1 MENASLKKI
10 RKIIITSALAVIALF
25 ALSAA
30 DAFAVPAAPG
40 SEYDGTEKGCRS
52 HVGEMV
58 TLDDVAADIRKK
70 SIKSAKAPQEVQMKS
85 LPLLVVVVGFTDIG
99 YDDGYNWH
107 NTLFTE
113 DDSLSTYYKDMS
125 GEKFTFTPAAE
136 SSQYGTDN
144 NTNAADGLN
153 DGIVHINLDA
163 EHERW
168 NLDSDAEN
176 LSVIRMLRKAVDKAD
191 AYVDFSQ
198 YDADSDG
205 TIENNEMALGFV
217 VAGYEGAT
225 SDGTK
230 PYDQYL
236 WSHAWSLDAY
246 SSTGLE
252 HDGKQ
257 VIDYIAISEKVEDG
271 SIKQAPISLMAHELG
286 HYLGLPDLYDT
297 EQSNSGTWH
306 AYEVGKMSVM
316 ANGIWGRDAEGK
328 YSPYSMDIWCRFVL
342 GWTEPVTASSRG
354 DYSIESM
361 DAGGSSEDNNG
372 ESDGAASDAGSSG
385 AAEALKIEVDD
396 SGSEYYLLEN
406 RQAGKWDPK
415 LISSMTA
422 PSNRGGIVLWHIDEQ
437 VYDQYKDENEVNNT
451 GSHRPA
457 VIPLYPEKMTGSG
470 GYTFIGQ
477 SPQKN
482 YPFFDLTAW
491 ETYFGSDE
499 EESLKLPV
507 YGPDADL
514 STDGRSLSCIDVR
527 FTSESGSRMTVN
539 IGAHSPAEPVIENER
554 TADCET
560 SGSYDE
566 VVYCSICR
574 AEISRTVHVTEQA
587 LGHEW
592 GEPQYVW
599 SDDNSSVTA
608 SAACEREGCGKALVE
623 TAAVTEEVTTAPTVD
638 EERQMTNTAEFQDP
652 LFQTQTKT
660 EAIPKL
666 TDISGMKVVLS
677 KTAYTYNGK
686 VHRPVIV
693 SIGGMALL
701 KGTDYTTVWSAA
713 TSKNAGTYTVTIK
726 GTGAYTG
733 NVKVSYRINKAKN
746 TLAAKGKT
754 IKLKASILK
763 KKSLV
768 RLRRKIMSVSGAK
781 GSLTYVKSGVNKS
794 KYAKKFVINKSTG
807 KMTVKKG
814 VKKGLYKVK
823 IKVTAAGN
831 SNYKKLTDTVT
842 ASVRVI

>member
-1 MENASLKKI
+1 METTSLKKI
-10 RKIIITSALAVIALF
+10 RKNIITSALAVIALF

-70 SIKSAKAPQEVQMKS
+70 SIKSAKAPQEGQMKS

-99 YDDGYNWH
+99 YDDGYDWH

-125 GEKFTFTPAAE
+125 CDRFTFTPAAE

-153 DGIVHINLDA
+153 DGIVHISLDA

-198 YDADSDG
+198 YDTDADG

-217 VAGYEGAT
+217 IAGYEGAT

-246 SSTGLE
+246 SSSGLE

-316 ANGIWGRDAEGK
+316 ANGIWGRDAEGE
-328 YSPYSMDIWCRFVL
+328 YSPYSMDIWCRSVL
-342 GWTEPVTASSRG
+342 GWTEPVTASEHGEYR
-354 DYSIESM
+354 IESM
-361 DAGGSSEDNNG
+361 DAGEGDNNSSDSASG
-372 ESDGAASDAGSSG
+372 ESDIS
-385 AAEALKIEVDD
+385 EAVSVLKIEVDD
-396 SGSEYYLLEN
+396 SGAEYYLLEN

-457 VIPLYPEKMTGSG
+457 VMPLYPEKKNSSG

-539 IGAHSPAEPVIENER
+539 IGAHSPAEPVIENEKA
-554 TADCET
+554 ADCEHA
-560 SGSYDE
+560 GSCEE
-566 VVYCSICR
+566 VVYCSGCGV
-574 AEISRTVHVTEQA
+574 ELSRTVRETEQA
-587 LGHEW
+587 LGHDW
-592 GEPQYVW
+592 GEPQYTW

-608 SAACEREGCGKALVE
+608 SATCEREGCGKTLKE
-623 TAAVTEEVTTAPTVD
+623 TAAVTEEVTKEPTAD
-638 EERQMTNTAEFQDP
+638 EEGQITYTAEFRDTT
-652 LFQTQTKT
+652 FQTRTKT
-660 EAIPKL
+660 AAIPKL

-677 KTAYTYNGK
+677 KTAYIYNGY
-686 VHRPVIV
+686 VHRPAIV

-713 TSKNAGTYTVTIK
+713 TPKNAGTYTVTIK
-726 GTGAYTG
+726 GKGAYTG
-733 NVKVSYRINKAKN
+733 TAKASYRINKARN

-768 RLRRKIMSVSGAK
+768 RLRRKIMSVSGAR
-781 GSLTYVKSGVNKS
+781 GTLTYVKANVS
-794 KYAKKFVINKSTG
+794 KTRYSKKFVVNKSTG
-807 KMTVKKG
+807 KLTVKKG
-814 VKKGLYKVK
+814 VRKGLYRVK

-831 SNYKKLTDTVT
+831 SNYKKLTDIVTV
-842 ASVRVI
+842 SVRVI